1 MTLRVNTQ
9 QARAVALPTFHPAQL
24 DLFYGTLSHRF
35 VAARC
40 GRRWGKTDLGK
51 IIVGDDMIRGHTVG
65 WFAPDYKRLV
75 EAQAELVAL
84 LGPIKGSS
92 NKVEGTFRA
101 LTGGRIDFWTLED
114 EHAGRSRKYHRVIVD
129 EGAFTKNTQMMKTW
143 EKAIKPTLLDYGGK
157 ALVLSN
163 TNGVDPENFLYQICH
178 EARYGFA
185 QFHAPTHSNPHL
197 PQEELDKL
205 ITDNDPLVYQ
215 QEYLADFVDWSGI
228 AFFAL
233 GKLLVN
239 DKPVEYPTICDAV
252 YAVIDSAVKTGKD
265 NDGTGVVFYAL
276 SRYGNA
282 PIPLVVLDWD
292 LAQVEG
298 GSLITWLPKVYE
310 RLAEL
315 AKQCRA
321 RRGSLGAFIEDKTSG
336 SILLQQTRH
345 SSWPKDRLAHPIES
359 KLTAMGKDERA
370 IAASPHVYQGKV
382 KFSNVAFDKVTTY
395 KGTTRNQLQG
405 QVVGFRV
412 GDKDAA
418 KRADDLLDCFTYGV
432 VIGLGNNE
440 GM

>member
-1 MTLRVNTQ
+1 VNARVDVTQ
-9 QARAVALPTFHPAQL
+9 TRRVELPTFHPSQL
-24 DLFYGTLSHRF
+24 DLFYETLRHRF
-35 VAARC
+35 VVARC
-40 GRRWGKTDLGK
+40 GRRWGKTDEAK
-51 IIVGDDMIRGHTVG
+51 IIVGDDMCQGRTVG

-84 LGPIKGSS
+84 LTPIKGSS

-101 LTGGRIDFWTLED
+101 VTGGRIDFWTLED
-114 EHAGRSRKYHRVIVD
+114 EHAGRSRKYHRVIID

-163 TNGVDPENFLYQICH
+163 TNGIDPENFLYQICH
-178 EARYGFA
+178 EARYGFE

-233 GKLLVN
+233 GRLLVN
-239 DKPVEYPTICDAV
+239 DLPVAYPKVCDAV
-252 YAVIDSAVKTGKD
+252 FAVVDSAVKTGKE

-276 SRYGNA
+276 TRHGGSPY
-282 PIPLVVLDWD
+282 PLVVLDWD
-292 LAQVEG
+292 LTQVEG
-298 GSLITWLPKVYE
+298 GSLINWLPGVYK
-310 RLAEL
+310 RLDEL
-315 AKQCRA
+315 AAVCRP
-321 RRGSLGAFIEDKTSG
+321 RRGNLGAFIEDKTSG
-336 SILLQQTRH
+336 TILLQQTRH
-345 SSWPKDRLAHPIES
+345 QSWPKNRLAHAIDS

-370 IAASPHVYQGKV
+370 ITASPHVYQGKV
-382 KFSNVAFDKVTTY
+382 KFSDVAFNKVTTY
-395 KGTTRNQLQG
+395 KGTTRNHLQG

-418 KRADDLLDCFTYGV
+418 KRADDLLDCFTYGT
-432 VIGLGNNE
+432 VIALGNNA